1 MTQVAEA
8 GPLVEATGL
17 DSTERRPLSGRAAD
31 RRSSARGSRQIR
43 RSSIAGVEEHGGSGH
58 WVALGERVWH
68 IETVW
73 RAALDLPVEEVPIYE
88 IREIDED
95 CWFGGRPATVRDVV
109 SHARRIVDAD
119 LSLPVILA
127 SDGQVLDGMHRI
139 AKAVLCGQISVAAQR
154 LATDPDPDWLRS
166 GEQSQ

>member
-1 MTQVAEA
+1 LPKQ
-8 GPLVEATGL
+8 GRW
-17 DSTERRPLSGRAAD
+17 STPPDLTPPNVDPYRGQGGGQALFGAD
-31 RRSSARGSRQIR
+31 RGRSG
-43 RSSIAGVEEHGGSGH
+43 RSSIAGVEKRGGSGH
-58 WVALGERVWH
+58 WVALGERAWH

-73 RAALDLPVEEVPIYE
+73 RAALDLPVEEVAIDV

-139 AKAVLCGQISVAAQR
+139 AKAVLCGQVSVTAQR
-154 LATDPDPDWLRS
+154 LATDPDPDWLSS
-166 GEQSQ
+166 GEQAQ